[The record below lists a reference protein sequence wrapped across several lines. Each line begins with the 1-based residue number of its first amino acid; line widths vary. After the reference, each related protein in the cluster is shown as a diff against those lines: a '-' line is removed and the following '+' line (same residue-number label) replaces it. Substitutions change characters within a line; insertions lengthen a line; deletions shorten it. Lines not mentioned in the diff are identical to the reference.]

1 MLPVPDTA
9 LAAHAVRDF
18 LATPVDWYFH
28 LALRTSRH
36 ARVSLSNVHVPAVF
50 VAGTYDLLAG
60 ARDMRTAAA
69 RMAEASYVELR
80 ASHFVQMEQPEAVH
94 RLLLDLLER
103 VA

>member
-1 MLPVPDTA
+1 MRLSQINVPT
-9 LAAHAVRDF
+9 LF
-18 LATPVDWYFH
+18 LSA
-28 LALRTSRH
+28 
-36 ARVSLSNVHVPAVF
+36 
-50 VAGTYDLLAG
+50 TYDVLAG
-60 ARDMRTAAA
+60 ARDMRTAAG